1 MALLEE
7 GIWPC
12 TLLSAAFGEDDKGS
26 PKVQVNVRIDDGP
39 SKGRSCTY
47 EDQVNAK
54 SALYIGR
61 SCKAIGW
68 QGKDLQTLH
77 DDAAA
82 WSTKTGGKTTVEI
95 RHIVLTKGKKYDQ
108 WIDDGQRGPAP
119 IWDKPNSIG
128 RGPRVLAA
136 PTGDRLSDANDTMRA
151 AMAAD
156 AGGGAADEHDLI
168 DPDGIPFA
176 SSMMRHDVNPLAKVL
191 R

>member
-12 TLLSAAFGEDDKGS
+12 TLISASFGEDDRGS
-26 PKVQVNVRIDDGP
+26 PQVQINVRIDDGP
-39 SKGRSCTY
+39 SKGRPCTY
-47 EDQVNAK
+47 EDQVNTK

-68 QGKDLQTLH
+68 RGQDLQTLH
-77 DDAAA
+77 DDAAGWA
-82 WSTKTGGKTTVEI
+82 TKTGGKTTVEI

-108 WIDDGQRGPAP
+108 WVKDGSRGPGP
-119 IWDKPNSIG
+119 IWDKPSSIG
-128 RGPRVLAA
+128 RGPRPLAA
-136 PTGDRLSDANDTMRA
+136 PTSDRLADANDAMRA

-156 AGGGAADEHDLI
+156 SGAGADEQMPPD
-168 DPDGIPFA
+168 DGIPFA
-176 SSMMRHDVNPLAKVL
+176 SSMMSHDVSAIAKVL

>member
-12 TLLSAAFGEDDKGS
+12 TLISASFGEDDRGS
-26 PKVQVNVRIDDGP
+26 PQVQINVRIDDGP

-54 SALYIGR
+54 SALYVGR
-61 SCKAIGW
+61 SCKAVGW
-68 QGKDLQTLH
+68 RGHDLQTLH

-82 WSTKTGGKTTVEI
+82 WATKTGGKSTVEI
-95 RHIVLTKGKKYDQ
+95 RHIQLTKGKKYDK
-108 WIDDGQRGPAP
+108 WIEEGQRGPAP

-128 RGPRVLAA
+128 RGPRALA
-136 PTGDRLSDANDTMRA
+136 PVSGERLQDANEAMRT

-156 AGGGAADEHDLI
+156 AGGVPDEAPPI
-168 DPDGIPFA
+168 DDGIPFI
-176 SSMMRHDVNPLAKVL
+176 SSAFSMDVNPIAAVL